1 MKSQH
6 ASVKLPGFVPLLG
19 GLQISVEGCVVDV
32 LELCGGQVFE
42 ATVETAIG
50 SPVDPAGRGSLNV
63 REVSAGAMV
72 GHGGAHALGIEQP
85 DHQFRKGVV
94 IRVGHGPD
102 RRSNPF

>member
-1 MKSQH
+1 
-6 ASVKLPGFVPLLG
+6 
-19 GLQISVEGCVVDV
+19 
-32 LELCGGQVFE
+32 
-42 ATVETAIG
+42 
-50 SPVDPAGRGSLNV
+50 
-63 REVSAGAMV
+63 MV